1 MRRAPLA
8 PVEPQGTL
16 LRCRRPKRRSPPPA
30 TDEGSLNYDQI
41 SPVKP
46 YLGGD
51 FRALGGRM
59 QAAVQTRYGVHPW
72 DEQISACTCSGL
84 KVSENTSAVR
94 KLSCYGEA

>member
-1 MRRAPLA
+1 M
-8 PVEPQGTL
+8 L
-16 LRCRRPKRRSPPPA
+16 LRCRRPKRRRHPPPA
-30 TDEGSLNYDQI
+30 ADEGSLSYDQI

-46 YLGGD
+46 YLGGY
-51 FRALGGRM
+51 FRALAGRM
-59 QAAVQTRYGVHPW
+59 QAAVQTRYGVHPL